1 MEYRKCTINGVS
13 YGNATTEATM
23 GALKRQQSQHNFG
36 SNFDEVNMH
45 DLSYETQETLTPD
58 SSEMEELRKTMF
70 EKQAELFKNPHIGP
84 NPTFVDPKL
93 FDDLEDDAS
102 KQATA
107 ITHFYQSL
115 ALCHTVIAERP
126 DQENQDVIEYKAQ
139 SPDEAALVAT
149 ARDMGFVFLG
159 RDSNKLLIKVKGEE
173 KTFVLLNVLEF
184 NSTRKRMSVI
194 IKPMD
199 SDHIVLLCKGA
210 DSVIYERLCTE
221 FGNQTELGKEQED
234 LRDSTSKDLEHFA
247 NEGKVALVC
256 IYIMKPNTRNL
267 NRSAYIMSFVSF
279 HFSRGIQAMEQTI
292 SRSYSKYS

>member
-13 YGNATTEATM
+13 YGIATTEATM
-23 GALKRQQSQHNFG
+23 GALKRQQSHHNF
-36 SNFDEVNMH
+36 SPHEDNDEEQTEGLNMK
-45 DLSYETQETLTPD
+45 DLTQMDLPD
-58 SSEMEELRKTMF
+58 SQEMDELKKEMF
-70 EKQAELFKNPHIGP
+70 EKQRQLYENPHIGP
-84 NPTFVDPKL
+84 SPTFVDPKL
-93 FDDLEDDAS
+93 FDDLQDDTS

-126 DQENQDVIEYKAQ
+126 NDENPYYIEYKAQ

-159 RDSNKLLIKVKGEE
+159 RDSNKLLVKIKGEE
-173 KTFVLLNVLEF
+173 KTFILLNVLEF

-199 SDHIVLLCKGA
+199 SDRIVLLCKGA

-221 FGNQTELGKEQED
+221 FGNQKELEQDQQE
-234 LRDSTSKDLEHFA
+234 LRDSTSRDLEQFA
-247 NEGKVALVC
+247 NEGTLFIC
-256 IYIMKPNTRNL
+256 IN
-267 NRSAYIMSFVSF
+267 
-279 HFSRGIQAMEQTI
+279 
-292 SRSYSKYS
+292 